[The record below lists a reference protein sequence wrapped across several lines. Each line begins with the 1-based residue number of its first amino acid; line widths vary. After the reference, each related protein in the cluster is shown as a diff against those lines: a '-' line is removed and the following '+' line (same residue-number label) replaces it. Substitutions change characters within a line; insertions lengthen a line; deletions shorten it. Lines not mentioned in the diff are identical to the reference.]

1 MDVCVKNNYRYS
13 KAQARDSHY
22 GIKLKLFHVVDMYLK
37 IIWILYNIS
46 FKIWIINTLDHLTI
60 P

>member
-13 KAQARDSHY
+13 KALARDSCY

-37 IIWILYNIS
+37 IV
-46 FKIWIINTLDHLTI
+46 
-60 P
+60 